1 MSFMGPSGEDIPL
14 EGIQM
19 SRSNTFLK
27 KPNLP
32 WGFSIYRCSFK
43 DDTAWYNMLQ
53 LIQRQVQKSLEL
65 SLSPGQERTELLE
78 SHDLV
83 IHDKLEQLNGA
94 TSHEVRDHFNDWVAG
109 QLPKV
114 VKTHEVLQRLM
125 EEQKRIPDFGPEYS
139 LGARLNFAL
148 FVDDICL
155 ESLVHMDQPE
165 RKYKIDPGWHDGIT
179 EEEEEDVGWM
189 YMPVVD
195 YVDMYDKFEWAHTG
209 VWHDTYLRPPQMMD
223 YYNDMESLPGF
234 WRAR

>member
-1 MSFMGPSGEDIPL
+1 
-14 EGIQM
+14 
-19 SRSNTFLK
+19 
-27 KPNLP
+27 
-32 WGFSIYRCSFK
+32 
-43 DDTAWYNMLQ
+43 MLQ
-53 LIQRQVQKSLEL
+53 LIQRKVQQTVEL

-83 IHDKLEQLNGA
+83 IHDKLEQLNSA

-125 EEQKRIPDFGPEYS
+125 EEHKKIPDFGPEYP

-148 FVDDICL
+148 FVDDVCL
-155 ESLVHMDQPE
+155 ESLVHMDQPVVKILYKQWGNLTIEE
-165 RKYKIDPGWHDGIT
+165 RKYKIDPDWHDGVT

-189 YMPVVD
+189 YMSVID

-209 VWHDTYLRPPQMMD
+209 VWHNTYLRPPQMMD
-223 YYNDMESLPGF
+223 YYNDRESQPGF
-234 WRAR
+234 WRA

>member
-1 MSFMGPSGEDIPL
+1 
-14 EGIQM
+14 M
-19 SRSNTFLK
+19 SRSNTALK
-27 KPNLP
+27 KSNLP

-43 DDTAWYNMLQ
+43 DDTAWHDMLQ
-53 LIQRQVQKSLEL
+53 LIQRKIQKTVQR

-83 IHDKLEQLNGA
+83 IHDKLEELNGA

-114 VKTHEVLQRLM
+114 VSTPEVLHKLM
-125 EEQKRIPDFGPEYS
+125 QEHKQSPEFGPEYP

-155 ESLVHMDQPE
+155 ESLVHMDQPVV
-165 RKYKIDPGWHDGIT
+165 KILYKQWGNLSPESRNNKINPDWHDGVT

-189 YMPVVD
+189 YMPVID
-195 YVDMYDKFEWAHTG
+195 YVDMYDRFEWAHTG

-223 YYNDMESLPGF
+223 YYGDRESLPGF
-234 WRAR
+234 WRN